1 MPLTLNEATQSD
13 SARSSTEGVMLVGAT
28 QANSATVLRLLGAF
42 PGLGFDWFGEVVPVS
57 KELI

>member
-1 MPLTLNEATQSD
+1 
-13 SARSSTEGVMLVGAT
+13 MLVGAT